1 MSQSLPHSPSRSRA
15 ATRTAPRRRIIR
27 RRWLALAVLTVL
39 AALLVLPRLFF
50 VAAYRGDIYQT
61 AAAPQ
66 APVAIVFGAGIR
78 PDGSATPVLY
88 DRVATAAGLFRQGRV
103 SRLLLSGDGQAEGH
117 DEPGAMRTVA
127 LALGVPDSALLLDR
141 GGIRTYESCN
151 RARAVYGVE
160 RAVLVTQ
167 DFHLPRAMYLCDR
180 LGVTVTGV
188 ATPSGGYHWKLRAGW
203 QAREVLA
210 SASAWWDVNVLQPR

>member
-1 MSQSLPHSPSRSRA
+1 MLQLLPRTRSRP
-15 ATRTAPRRRIIR
+15 APRAAPGRRLVR
-27 RRWLALAVLTVL
+27 RRWLVLGALAVL
-39 AALLVLPRLFF
+39 AALVALPRLFF

-61 AAAPQ
+61 STAPQ

-88 DRVATAAGLFRQGRV
+88 DRVATAAGLYRQGQV
-103 SRLLLSGDGQAEGH
+103 SRLLLTGDGQAAGH
-117 DEPGAMRTVA
+117 DEPGAMRAVA

-141 GGIRTYESCN
+141 DGVRTYLSCH

-167 DFHLPRAMYLCDR
+167 DFHLPRALYLCDR

-188 ATPSGGYHWKLRAGW
+188 ATTTRSYDWKLRAGW
-203 QAREVLA
+203 QVREVLA
-210 SASAWWDVNVLQPR
+210 SAGAWWDVNILRPR